1 MWPQEQNSFAL
12 KLKPN
17 VSAGDEKISIPDPS
31 VSVCECVWETQRE
44 RERVEKVRNVM
55 MHFTRAR
62 VEGCTYIIWSR
73 VTSEELKKDH
83 VVLESKL
90 LEHGH

>member
-1 MWPQEQNSFAL
+1 MYQQVMRKHLFLTHLCA
-12 KLKPN
+12 
-17 VSAGDEKISIPDPS
+17 
-31 VSVCECVWETQRE
+31 CVK
-44 RERVEKVRNVM
+44 ERVEKVKNVM

-73 VTSEELKKDH
+73 VTSEELKKNH
-83 VVLESKL
+83 VVLESEL